1 MCLSNAYFNIAEKG
15 RITKAERQN
24 DRCLL
29 NPMYLLVQIIHRLE
43 LQANLREEG
52 TGGLV
57 SIVSYS
63 LIAVV
68 LYNYFVAV
76 VY

>member
-1 MCLSNAYFNIAEKG
+1 
-15 RITKAERQN
+15 
-24 DRCLL
+24 
-29 NPMYLLVQIIHRLE
+29 MYLLVQIIHRLE